1 MCDLTI
7 ASEDS
12 VFGQVGPKVGSVDPG
27 FGTAYLSRLIGERK
41 AREMWYLC
49 RQYSAA
55 EALDM
60 GLVNRVVPAE
70 ELDSEVERWC
80 EELLSLPSTPLT
92 QKPTVFSESQAWA
105 RLLSIFSRLPRKP
118 RREPRRLQRKGRL
131 ISRPTE
137 SSSCRRL
144 RNHSRRLNYQNFTL

>member
-49 RQYSAA
+49 RQYSAT

-70 ELDSEVERWC
+70 R
-80 EELLSLPSTPLT
+80 
-92 QKPTVFSESQAWA
+92 A
-105 RLLSIFSRLPRKP
+105 
-118 RREPRRLQRKGRL
+118 
-131 ISRPTE
+131 
-137 SSSCRRL
+137 
-144 RNHSRRLNYQNFTL
+144 